1 MRPII
6 SKSSSGTAEWQLDAA
21 MAVAVL
27 ASGTLT
33 GLLDGPSFQMSA
45 TGSHSSRCTVSTTTR
60 RFLRATGEK
69 DVVDVSAFGD

>member
-33 GLLDGPSFQMSA
+33 GLLEG
-45 TGSHSSRCTVSTTTR
+45 
-60 RFLRATGEK
+60 LRSEFS
-69 DVVDVSAFGD
+69 DVRHWIAFEPMHGFDHYEAILACHW